1 MEEKQKLMCDRCKV
15 EMELTDAQLSY
26 LGRSFHHNVMRCPGC
41 GQVYIPEDLAKGRMS
56 QVEALLEEK

>member
-1 MEEKQKLMCDRCKV
+1 MEQKQKLMCDRCKV
-15 EMELTDAQLSY
+15 EMNLVEAQFSY
-26 LGRSFHHNVMRCPGC
+26 LGRSFHHKVMRCSEC